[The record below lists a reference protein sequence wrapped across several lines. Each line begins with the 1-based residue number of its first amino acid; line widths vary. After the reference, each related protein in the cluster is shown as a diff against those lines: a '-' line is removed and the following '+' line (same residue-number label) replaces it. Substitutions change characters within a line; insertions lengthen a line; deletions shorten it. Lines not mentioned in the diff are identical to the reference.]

1 MKIALWII
9 AICEVIRLIQNTL
22 QLFMMS
28 HSRNDIQMKRA
39 TDAFVESL
47 KKTDTEYVEDILEGI
62 KDLK

>member
-1 MKIALWII
+1 MKIALWVI

-28 HSRNDIQMKRA
+28 HSRNDLQMQRA

-47 KKTDTEYVEDILEGI
+47 KKTDQQLVEDVLEE
-62 KDLK
+62 LRERT